1 MTTTISWIETFPGL
15 QRLPPELLTILLAQ
29 SAVVTLPKGTCI
41 YGPGQAPESYLLLLE
56 GTVRVQQVSETG
68 RELVLY
74 RIAAG
79 ESCALTTACLMGY
92 EDYLAEAIA
101 EENVRAVA
109 IPRATFDD
117 MIARSP
123 LFRRFVF
130 TAFSARVTELFRIID
145 QIAFARLDIR
155 VAHKLIELSHGSGT
169 LAATQQQ
176 LASELGT
183 TREVVSRILSEF
195 QRRSWISSARGT
207 TTIIDRKALEQ
218 LSIER

>member
-1 MTTTISWIETFPGL
+1 
-15 QRLPPELLTILLAQ
+15 
-29 SAVVTLPKGTCI
+29 
-41 YGPGQAPESYLLLLE
+41 
-56 GTVRVQQVSETG
+56 
-68 RELVLY
+68 
-74 RIAAG
+74 
-79 ESCALTTACLMGY
+79 
-92 EDYLAEAIA
+92 
-101 EENVRAVA
+101 
-109 IPRATFDD
+109 